1 MSGQDKLERGYRRV
15 LACYPKSF
23 RSDSE
28 EEIVAVLLA
37 TAEEG
42 QTRVRLA
49 EVADLIR
56 GALRMRLRPAC
67 RPPRSVR
74 GAVRLMCV
82 GALVQ
87 LAAAVTVMVTA
98 DSVRA
103 ALARQPGLT
112 AAVRNQALSLLT
124 FRAVSAAVAVGVW
137 LLLAWA
143 ISQGRDVGR
152 FAFSSFFALITLT
165 MLMAQAQHGAA
176 IAPADMIAGAA
187 IWVIALVTMVL
198 IFTRQSNRY
207 YRQAVQHA
215 VNS

>member
-1 MSGQDKLERGYRRV
+1 
-15 LACYPKSF
+15 
-23 RSDSE
+23 
-28 EEIVAVLLA
+28 
-37 TAEEG
+37 
-42 QTRVRLA
+42 
-49 EVADLIR
+49 
-56 GALRMRLRPAC
+56 
-67 RPPRSVR
+67 VR

-82 GALVQ
+82 GAVVQ

-207 YRQAVQHA
+207 YRQAVQR
-215 VNS
+215 VVSS